1 VRCGA
6 VRSGAATKHIL
17 TGSAVRVGVGGCT
30 CATHWCVCESRFAL
44 GFNIVLFGA
53 ILFGTPTQEDYK
65 KSPNPRWA
73 ASFIEDDGEEKA
85 HAAH

>member
-1 VRCGA
+1 MKTNINLIKWLLRRERVTS
-6 VRSGAATKHIL
+6 VLKKDL
-17 TGSAVRVGVGGCT
+17 TRFEV
-30 CATHWCVCESRFAL
+30 WPFAL